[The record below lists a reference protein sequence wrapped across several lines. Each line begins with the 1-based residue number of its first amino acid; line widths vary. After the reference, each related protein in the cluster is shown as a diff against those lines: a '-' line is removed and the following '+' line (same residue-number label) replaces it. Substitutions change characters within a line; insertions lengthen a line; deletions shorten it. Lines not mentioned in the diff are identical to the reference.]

1 VRTIAIVNQ
10 KGGCGKTTTAINL
23 AGTLAALGH
32 RTLLVDL
39 DPQSHCAVGLG
50 IPEEKIDLHIGD
62 ALLGRKIDPA
72 RLLWR
77 VGRDLDLAPSTM
89 RLAAL
94 EASRGGL
101 AEAEDRDQRLIA
113 ALDDIGGDHTWRI
126 IDCPPSI
133 GLLTFNALRAA
144 DETIIPVE
152 TSIFAMRGAERQVK
166 TIKSLARRLG
176 GQTPYRILPTM
187 HDPGNKLAVS
197 LLAELEERFGD
208 RLIPQVIRLDA
219 KLKEAATFGQAA
231 IDYDPASGG
240 ARDYKAVAEFLL
252 KTPPGKGSGVG
263 LGSIAGGGL
272 RSGAAVE
279 AKPGFSAEE
288 PTRDA
293 APIAPISRAA
303 ELASRAEQVL
313 ARQAAM
319 QAAAARQALLE
330 TEKQETAEREA
341 AAYFETAQAERV
353 EAVAPAVSAQRRTPL
368 VLVEEERE
376 AAASEAAQARV
387 ARLFGATETSQGV
400 LFVQPG
406 GPDMKLAV
414 AGDFNGWNPERTP
427 LKYNASYGVH
437 EACVKTPPGRIE
449 YRVVV
454 DGRWTPDPY
463 NRHSSRNPFGEENS
477 VLVVARGRD
486 ESILEGAD

>member
-1 VRTIAIVNQ
+1 MRTIAIVNQ

-50 IPEEKIDLHIGD
+50 IPEEKIELHIGD
-62 ALLGRKIDPA
+62 AMLGRRIEA
-72 RLLWR
+72 GRLLWR
-77 VGRDLDLAPSTM
+77 VGRSFDLAPSTM
-89 RLAAL
+89 QLAGL
-94 EASRGGL
+94 EAARGGL
-101 AEAEDRDQRLIA
+101 AEAEDRDQRLSV
-113 ALDDIGGDHTWRI
+113 ALEELGGEHTWRI

-144 DETIIPVE
+144 DEVIVPVE

-166 TIKSLARRLG
+166 TIRSLARRLG

-187 HDPGNKLAVS
+187 HDPANKLAVS

-231 IDYDPASGG
+231 IDYDPTSAG
-240 ARDYKAVAEFLL
+240 ARDYKAVAEFLVR
-252 KTPPGKGSGVG
+252 TPPGKGSSGA
-263 LGSIAGGGL
+263 IAGGGL

-279 AKPGFSAEE
+279 AKPGFAGEAGSGE
-288 PTRDA
+288 PPA
-293 APIAPISRAA
+293 APISRAA

-319 QAAAARQALLE
+319 QAEAARQALLN
-330 TEKQETAEREA
+330 TEKQEDAEREA

-353 EAVAPAVSAQRRTPL
+353 EATTPRPAGARGTPL
-368 VLVEEERE
+368 VLIEDDKP
-376 AAASEAAQARV
+376 APADEAAQARV

-414 AGDFNGWNPERTP
+414 AGDFNDWKPERTP
-427 LKYNASYGVH
+427 LKYNPSYGVH
-437 EACVKTPPGRIE
+437 EACVKTPAGRIE
-449 YRVVV
+449 YRIVVN
-454 DGRWTPDPY
+454 GRWTPDPY
-463 NRHSSRNPFGEENS
+463 NKHSSTNPFGEENS
-477 VLVVARGRD
+477 VLVVAGGRD
-486 ESILEGAD
+486 AALACEGAD